1 MTVATVD
8 RPIRLAEMG
17 RREAEEVT
25 LAIKNNFDSLGSM
38 LLQARDRKAYKALG
52 YRSFEAYCKTE
63 FGKSISHAYQL
74 IEDVKAVAA
83 LEAEISK
90 QYDEPITL
98 KIPSSHLRP
107 LKELPEM
114 GDKLKAIEYA
124 NKLATAEGKQPTKKH
139 LEIAVFQISG
149 HRSDDFK
156 SAIESLGFTKGTPVE
171 MTKPLIKGK
180 VIEGKGFV
188 AKVDKKGRI
197 HVELYDHGAATI
209 SCEASNLRI
218 LKDSEKPTVPAND
231 NTINKGDRVR
241 IFAKGLEGKTGE
253 IHKWNMGKHAI
264 VIVEGE
270 SAPTSIAYAELEL
283 IKDIKDNDTEAINVE
298 KVARWEDSNWTSG
311 DNKYYYFSRENRI
324 YNTSWPTS
332 LTLTPDADHES
343 PSDFMNDWMEKFAG
357 KVVQSL
363 SDSTSTALSSKAV
376 GISFSKTV
384 DELVSGKKT
393 QTRRA
398 WQEDYAKNFVRYFE
412 KGIAIPALSKG
423 RHRGGHELGHIRLTK
438 RPYQQYLS
446 EMTAQ
451 DLQEEGGM
459 VATAQEFIDGFF
471 EGQDRLVW
479 VLHFEFEALSNNAD
493 IEALKAE
500 NQRLREQLTEAE
512 SAIESMIDTIRSEP
526 TQITKTVGNTA
537 PNDSVVEVQGTA
549 EFSAKNAASATDITP
564 EETPKGWNSV
574 IESNDFAEVWHVGS
588 HLGEH
593 IAEHKGWDILFGI
606 EITDIITVNSI
617 DIVHV
622 DKGWFSR
629 DTKVDFDIA
638 LDAFDRILEWTKDVI
653 NEVEDFCSDQPSSA
667 IDNGKPPEVLQR
679 ITEERQK
686 LLGYVARDEAKKAN
700 KLSKRELE
708 TLDRSLK
715 SLTGRLEC
723 LDSFEKL
730 KIGDIVC
737 RRIKPHITGKISG
750 FEISTGGM
758 PLVWVIWTNEEGE
771 DEKIPENLPVPSII
785 ATSET

>member
-8 RPIRLAEMG
+8 RPPIRLTEMG

-52 YRSFEAYCKTE
+52 YKNFDTYCKTE

-74 IEDVKAVAA
+74 IEDVKVIAS

-156 SAIESLGFTKGTPVE
+156 SAIEGLGFTKGTPVE
-171 MTKPLIKGK
+171 MVKTLKQDR
-180 VIEGKGFV
+180 GFV
-188 AKVDKKGRI
+188 TKVDKRGKI
-197 HVELYDHGAATI
+197 YVEIYSGGAVPI
-209 SCEASNLRI
+209 PCDASDLRI
-218 LKDSEKPTVPAND
+218 LKDSEKPVIPASD
-231 NTINKGDRVR
+231 NTINKGDKVR
-241 IFAKGLEGKTGE
+241 IFRMGLEGKTGE
-253 IHKWNMGKHAI
+253 IYTWKMGKHAM
-264 VIVEGE
+264 VLVEGE
-270 SAPTSIAYAELEL
+270 SAPTTIAYAELEL
-283 IKDIKDNDTEAINVE
+283 IKDNDTEAINVE

-311 DNKYYYFSRENRI
+311 DSKYYYFARENRI

-332 LTLTPDADHES
+332 LTLTPDADYES
-343 PSDFMNDWMEKFAG
+343 PAEFMNDWMERFAE
-357 KVVQSL
+357 KVVKSL
-363 SDSTSTALSSKAV
+363 SDCTSTALSSKAV

-384 DELVSGKKT
+384 GELVSGKKT

-398 WQEDYAKNFVRYFE
+398 WQEDYAKNFIRYFE

-423 RHRGGHELGHIRLTK
+423 RHRGGHELGYIRLTQ

-459 VATAQEFIDGFF
+459 VATTQEFIDVFF

-479 VLHFEFEALSNNAD
+479 VLHFEFEALSNITD
-493 IEALKAE
+493 TEALKAE
-500 NQRLREQLTEAE
+500 NQRLRERLAEAE
-512 SAIESMIDTIRSEP
+512 SAIESMIGMIRSEP
-526 TQITKTVGNTA
+526 SQSTESLVENTA
-537 PNDSVVEVQGTA
+537 EDP
-549 EFSAKNAASATDITP
+549 TP
-564 EETPKGWNSV
+564 EETPKGWESA
-574 IESNDFAEVWHVGS
+574 IESNGFFKILHVPS

-593 IAEHKGWDILFGI
+593 IEEYREWGIHFGSPNGGG
-606 EITDIITVNSI
+606 ITSI
-617 DIVHV
+617 DITHL

-629 DTKVDFDIA
+629 GTEVDFDIVET
-638 LDAFDRILEWTKDVI
+638 DKFDRILEWTKNVI
-653 NEVEDFCSDQPSSA
+653 DEVEDFCGDRLSSA
-667 IDNGKPPEVLQR
+667 IDNEKPPEILQR

-686 LLGYVARDEAKKAN
+686 LLGYVARDKAKKADRPN
-700 KLSKRELE
+700 KRELE

-723 LDSFEKL
+723 LDDFEKL
-730 KIGDIVC
+730 KIGDKVC

-750 FEISTGGM
+750 FEISPGGM
-758 PLVWVIWTNEEGE
+758 PLVWVIWRNEEGK
-771 DEKIPENLPVPSII
+771 DEKIPENLPVPSLIT
-785 ATSET
+785 TSET